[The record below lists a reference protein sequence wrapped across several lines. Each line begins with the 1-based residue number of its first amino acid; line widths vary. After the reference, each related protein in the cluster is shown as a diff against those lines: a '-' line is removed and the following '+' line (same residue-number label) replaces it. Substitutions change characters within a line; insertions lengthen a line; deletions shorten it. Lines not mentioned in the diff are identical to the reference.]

1 MRCDHKRLTLLPSRD
16 PSGAPKWEPQELVH
30 GAVQWPTRAGKGVDN
45 GAVPATP
52 APNNN
57 NSNFKTLCLIEGKFM
72 DERGHSRRFLD
83 PFRGKT
89 SEVPPIWLMRQA
101 GRYLPEYRAT
111 RAEAGSFLKLCYSP
125 KLATEVTLQPIRRY
139 GFDAAIL
146 FSDILVVPHALGQD
160 VRFEEGEG
168 PRLEPV
174 RAAADLGRLSIA
186 ATAEKFGIVAETVGL
201 IRQDLPAETA
211 LIGFCGAPWTVAT
224 YMVEGRGSTDQA
236 SARLWAYRDPEGFQA
251 LIDILVAA
259 SIDYLD
265 RQVKAGADCL
275 QIFDTWAGSLPD
287 DEFDRWVVAPT
298 REIREALRERHPEVP
313 VIGFPRGA
321 GPAAV
326 WYVSE
331 TGVEGIGCDT
341 ATAPFVMSEAFEDED
356 VVVQGNLDPLLLVAG
371 GARLDARVDEILDLM
386 AGKRFIFNLGH
397 GIVPQTP
404 PEHVARLVE
413 RVRGGG

>member
-1 MRCDHKRLTLLPSRD
+1 MAR
-16 PSGAPKWEPQELVH
+16 SG
-30 GAVQWPTRAGKGVDN
+30 
-45 GAVPATP
+45 
-52 APNNN
+52 
-57 NSNFKTLCLIEGKFM
+57 EGSSTM
-72 DERGHSRRFLD
+72 VTARRFLA
-83 PFRGKT
+83 PFRGEVL
-89 SEVPPIWLMRQA
+89 SVPPIWLMRQA

-111 RAEAGSFLKLCYSP
+111 RAEAGSFLKLCYTP
-125 KLATEVTLQPIRRY
+125 ALAAEVTLQPIRRY

-146 FSDILVVPHALGQD
+146 FSDILVVPDALGQAVTFLD
-160 VRFEEGEG
+160 GEG
-168 PRLEPV
+168 PRLDPI
-174 RAAADLGRLSIA
+174 RSAGDLKRLDPSRTGPI
-186 ATAEKFGIVAETVGL
+186 FGLVAETVARL
-201 IRQDLPAETA
+201 RQDLPKETA

-224 YMVEGRGSTDQA
+224 YMAQGEGSSDQA
-236 SARLWAYRDPEGFQA
+236 EARLWAYRDPDGFEA

-298 REIREALRERHPEVP
+298 RAIREALKERHPDVP

-321 GPAAV
+321 GATAV

-331 TGVEGIGCDT
+331 TGVDGVGCDT
-341 ATAPFVMSEAFEDED
+341 ATPPYIMSEAFADED

-371 GARLDARVDEILDLM
+371 GERLDDRVDEILELM

-404 PEHVARLVE
+404 PENVARLVA
-413 RVRGGG
+413 RVRGEV